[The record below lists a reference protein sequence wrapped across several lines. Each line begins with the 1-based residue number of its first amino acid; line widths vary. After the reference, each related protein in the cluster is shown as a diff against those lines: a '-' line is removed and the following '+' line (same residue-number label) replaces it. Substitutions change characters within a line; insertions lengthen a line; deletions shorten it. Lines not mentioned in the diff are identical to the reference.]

1 MAKKEVT
8 AEVKLQVKAGE
19 AVAGPPVG
27 PALGQHGINI
37 KQFCDEFNSKTSSLK
52 KGLKVPVI
60 ISVYKDRTFSFIVK
74 TPPASVLIKEALGIA
89 SGSSVP
95 NKDKVG
101 KLTYAQISEIAQT
114 KMPDITAFNLAA
126 AIKTIAGTA
135 RSMGVEVELEGEG
148 NGQ

>member
-1 MAKKEVT
+1 MMSKKEVT
-8 AEVKLQVKAGE
+8 AQVKLQVKAGQ

-52 KGLKVPVI
+52 QGLTVPVI
-60 ISVYKDRTFSFIVK
+60 ISVYKDRTFSFVVK
-74 TPPASVLIKEALGIA
+74 TPPASVLIKETLGLS

-101 KLTYAQISEIAQT
+101 KLSYEQIAEIAKT
-114 KMPDITAFNLAA
+114 KMPDITAASLPA

-135 RSMGVEVELEGEG
+135 RSMGVEVELEGEN
-148 NGQ
+148 NG

>member
-1 MAKKEVT
+1 MANKEVT

-74 TPPASVLIKEALGIA
+74 TPPASVLIKEALGLA

-114 KMPDITAFNLAA
+114 KMPDITAVNLAA